1 MAAKI
6 SAKHKRFVN
15 LYLKSFNGTQA
26 AIEVGY
32 SPKGASTRA
41 GEILKRPE
49 VKAYMKERLENQDA
63 RIVAD
68 ADECLAF
75 LSAVVRGEVKDAFDM
90 DASLSDRLKAA
101 ESLLKR
107 YASVADNGDK
117 SLRICFAEEAYS
129 D

>member
-1 MAAKI
+1 MGKI

-32 SPKGASTRA
+32 APKGAGSRA
-41 GEILKRPE
+41 NEILKRPE

-75 LSAVVRGEVKDAFDM
+75 LSAVLRGEVKDAFDL
-90 DASLSDRLKAA
+90 DPSLADRLKAA
-101 ESLLKR
+101 DALLKR
-107 YASVADNGDK
+107 YASVADTGNK
-117 SLRICFAEEAYS
+117 QVKVSFSEEDYNA
-129 D
+129 

>member
-1 MAAKI
+1 MGKI

-32 SPKGASTRA
+32 APKGAGSRA
-41 GEILKRPE
+41 NEILKRPE

-75 LSAVVRGEVKDAFDM
+75 LSAVLRGEVKDAFDL
-90 DASLSDRLKAA
+90 DPSLADRLKAA
-101 ESLLKR
+101 DALLKR
-107 YASVADNGDK
+107 YASVADNKPKTLTIRWEDGD
-117 SLRICFAEEAYS
+117 EDE
-129 D
+129 

>member
-1 MAAKI
+1 MGKI

-32 SPKGASTRA
+32 SPKGAGTRA
-41 GEILKRPE
+41 NEILKRPE
-49 VKAYMKERLENQDA
+49 VKAYMKERLEGQDA

-75 LSAVVRGEVKDAFDM
+75 LTAVVRGEVRDAFDL
-90 DASLSDRLKAA
+90 DPSLSDRLKAA
-101 ESLLKR
+101 QELLKR
-107 YASVADNGDK
+107 YESVASNAPKTLTVRWGEVDEGD
-117 SLRICFAEEAYS
+117 
-129 D
+129 

>member
-1 MAAKI
+1 MGKI

-32 SPKGASTRA
+32 APKGAATRA
-41 GEILKRPE
+41 SEILKRPE

-75 LSAVVRGEVKDAFDM
+75 LSAVLRGEVRDAFALDP
-90 DASLSDRLKAA
+90 SLADRLKAA
-101 ESLLKR
+101 DALLKR
-107 YASVADNGDK
+107 YASVADAAPKTLTIRWGD
-117 SLRICFAEEAYS
+117 SEDE
-129 D
+129 